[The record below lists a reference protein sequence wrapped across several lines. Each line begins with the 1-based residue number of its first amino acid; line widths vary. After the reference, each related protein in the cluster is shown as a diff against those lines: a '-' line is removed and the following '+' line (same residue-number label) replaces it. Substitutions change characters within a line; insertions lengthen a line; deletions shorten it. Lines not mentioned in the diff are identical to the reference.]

1 MGITVLLFGLS
12 GLGMADEVNW
22 LCQWFGWGCPDP
34 DPHPHSVAAPEI
46 DAASAAGALA
56 LLSGCVLIIRSR
68 RKQTKPRS

>member
-1 MGITVLLFGLS
+1 MIRLLGVIVLLFGLS
-12 GLGMADEVNW
+12 SLAMAEDDESD
-22 LCQWFGWGCPDP
+22 GRRT
-34 DPHPHSVAAPEI
+34 VAAPEI